1 MKRKIKLIIQT
12 AKNIKETIALDVPE
26 SIGRFD
32 KLQTLLLGGM
42 VKSIPDSICNLK
54 SVLLLSFP
62 NNPQLKSIPSCI
74 KDLPMLGFLN
84 VSGSNVKLPEELKD
98 ILQEEGEG
106 YYYVV

>member
-1 MKRKIKLIIQT
+1 LEQLIIQT
-12 AKNIKETIALDVPE
+12 SKNIKETIALEVPE

-42 VKSIPDSICNLK
+42 VKSVPDSICNLT
-54 SVLLLSFP
+54 SLLLLALP
-62 NNPQLKSIPSCI
+62 NNPQLTTIPTCV

-98 ILQEEGEG
+98 VLHEEGDG